1 MAAALGAVITNLFRG
16 HRHRWPLLVLL
27 ASIGLTA
34 AAAFDAQRAIRSQ
47 RDMARRA
54 LTDYSSFAAWSYGQ
68 HLEDTLGTI
77 VSEVLSAVN
86 HGDGLHTNPDV
97 PDASDLPNY
106 LRYDDA
112 CMCRR
117 PRIGPT
123 PELFF
128 ALRIGSPALDLSPAP
143 TRGGWPMRMMMHRG
157 GSMSSMTMGGAS
169 DAWRTPGRLDLAGEA
184 EAARLPQNRWI
195 VDSLTQHIRHLGR
208 IDHGYSL
215 VVGGGAGRPSIV
227 AYTLMPTAWGDTM
240 VYGVRYSTHAF
251 ADIAAAVLDRSG
263 QLPSTFIAG
272 RANRDMVVVRVRDA
286 KGDMLFDSAPN
297 ATTDLR
303 AHVDLPDPAGG
314 LALDA
319 SVRPEMAG
327 SLLVGGL
334 PRSHLPFLF
343 GLLGLAAAL
352 SIVAVAQIR
361 RDGELARLRADFVSS
376 VSHELRTPV
385 AQIRL
390 YTETLRLG
398 RATTEEQ
405 RQWSLA
411 HIERETTRLTYLVE
425 NVLRFSSLGL
435 TGASSAEPI
444 DARAEVDRI
453 VDEFRP
459 LAASRRAAVVVEHG
473 GEASS
478 LQIRPEALRHIVINL
493 LDNAVKYGPTDQT
506 VHVSVARENGDVAIA
521 VADQGPGIALADRAR
536 IWRPF
541 VRGAAAA
548 GKGGSGIGL
557 TIVHEVAKAH
567 GGTCRVE
574 VADGGGARFVV
585 TLPVNGN
592 GRGSTPARDPE
603 HA

>member
-1 MAAALGAVITNLFRG
+1 MV
-16 HRHRWPLLVLL
+16 
-27 ASIGLTA
+27 
-34 AAAFDAQRAIRSQ
+34 
-47 RDMARRA
+47 
-54 LTDYSSFAAWSYGQ
+54 
-68 HLEDTLGTI
+68 E
-77 VSEVLSAVN
+77 
-86 HGDGLHTNPDV
+86 
-97 PDASDLPNY
+97 
-106 LRYDDA
+106 
-112 CMCRR
+112 
-117 PRIGPT
+117 
-123 PELFF
+123 
-128 ALRIGSPALDLSPAP
+128 
-143 TRGGWPMRMMMHRG
+143 MMH

-169 DAWRTPGRLDLAGEA
+169 DPWRTQGRLEPAAET

-195 VDSLTQHIRHLGR
+195 VDSLTRHIRHLGR

-215 VVGGGAGRPSIV
+215 VVGGNAGRPSIV
-227 AYTLMPTAWGDTM
+227 AYTLMPTVWGDTM
-240 VYGVRYSTHAF
+240 VYGVRYSTRAF
-251 ADIAAAVLDRSG
+251 ADIAAAVLDRSR

-297 ATTDLR
+297 VTTDLR

-314 LALDA
+314 LGLDA
-319 SVRPEMAG
+319 SVRPEVAG

-352 SIVAVAQIR
+352 SIVAVVQIR

-390 YTETLRLG
+390 YTDTLRLG

-425 NVLRFSSLGL
+425 NVLRFSSLGE
-435 TGASSAEPI
+435 TAASSAEPI
-444 DARAEVDRI
+444 DARVEVARI

-459 LAASRRAAVVVEHG
+459 LAASRRAMVVVDDG
-473 GEASS
+473 GGASP
-478 LQIRPEALRHIVINL
+478 LHIRPEALRHIVINL

-521 VADQGPGIALADRAR
+521 VADQGPGIAPAERAK

-541 VRGAAAA
+541 VRGVAAA

-557 TIVHEVAKAH
+557 TIVHQVTTAH
-567 GGTCRVE
+567 GGACRVE
-574 VADGGGARFVV
+574 DVAGGGARIVV
-585 TLPVNGN
+585 SLPADGDERSPVLE
-592 GRGSTPARDPE
+592 RGTTGTK